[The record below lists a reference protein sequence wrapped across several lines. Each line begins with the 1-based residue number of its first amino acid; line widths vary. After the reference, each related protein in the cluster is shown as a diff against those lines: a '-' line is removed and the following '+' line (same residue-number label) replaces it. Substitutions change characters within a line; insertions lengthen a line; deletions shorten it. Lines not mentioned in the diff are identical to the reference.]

1 MRHLVRWAVPTA
13 LLALVGWCIVGC
25 GRPGTAPREAQAP
38 AAQAPT
44 HPKDADDPSAAASL
58 PPAGAPQ
65 AGATEPQSPVRDAEP
80 SLVRPGA
87 GNASAE
93 HASAEQTLGDWPK
106 PQLALVLTGQQL
118 GYIEPCGCSGLENQK
133 GGLARRHT
141 LIDYLAR
148 ERGWPVVPLDV
159 GNQVRRSGKQ
169 QEVKF
174 AHIVQ
179 GLRQMGY
186 QALTLGDA
194 DLRLTPAALLA
205 ALAGPEGTIP
215 DVVSSNVAILARELM
230 PRWRV
235 IEAGGR
241 RIGVSGVLGRR
252 FEQALRSEELVHE
265 LPEEGLAQAVR
276 ELAAQQPDVTILLAQ
291 TSREE
296 ARELARRFP
305 QFDLVVASGDSPLL
319 SAELERIDGTR
330 THLLQI
336 GRKAMYVAVVA
347 WYDDPQQP
355 LRYASVPLD
364 ARWSDSPA
372 MLQLLADYQ
381 EQLQQ
386 LDLDGLGLRP
396 LPHPSGHRF
405 VGSQTCG
412 ECHSK
417 AYAVWSQT
425 PHAHATESLVH
436 PPNSRGQIARHFD
449 PECLS
454 CHVTGWNPQQHYPY
468 VSGYLSLE
476 TTPQMVANGC
486 ENCHGP
492 GSAHVA
498 AENGEGN
505 PAEEVVL
512 QLRHQ
517 MRLPLA
523 DGVAERRCLECHDE
537 DNSPDFH
544 RPGAFEAY
552 WKKVEH
558 RGKD

>member
-1 MRHLVRWAVPTA
+1 MHVARIDCRASHALATTA
-13 LLALVGWCIVGC
+13 LTLAIGLAAGC
-25 GRPGTAPREAQAP
+25 GPRSDRPPM
-38 AAQAPT
+38 
-44 HPKDADDPSAAASL
+44 
-58 PPAGAPQ
+58 PQ
-65 AGATEPQSPVRDAEP
+65 GSR
-80 SLVRPGA
+80 
-87 GNASAE
+87 ASAE
-93 HASAEQTLGDWPK
+93 AGPTPAAPRAASDASAPAEAIAAKAPAPGSPSTPPPAASTPAAPWDDWPR

-133 GGLARRHT
+133 GGLARRQT
-141 LIDYLAR
+141 LIEHLTQKC
-148 ERGWPVVPLDV
+148 GWTVVPLDV

-174 AHIVQ
+174 AHVVQ

-186 QALTLGDA
+186 RAMTLGDA
-194 DLRLTPAALLA
+194 DLRLTPASLLA

-215 DVVSSNVAILARELM
+215 DVVSSNVAVLARELM
-230 PRWRV
+230 PQWKV
-235 IEAGGR
+235 IEAGGKK
-241 RIGVSGVLGRR
+241 IGVTGVLGRK
-252 FEQALRSEELVHE
+252 FEQALRGDELVHE
-265 LPEEGLAQAVR
+265 PPEEALARAAT

-296 ARELARRFP
+296 ARELARRYP
-305 QFDLVVASGDSPLL
+305 QFDLVVASGDSPLM
-319 SAELERIDGTR
+319 SAELERVEGTR
-330 THLLQI
+330 THLLQV
-336 GRKAMYVAVVA
+336 GRKAMYVALVA

-364 ARWSDSPA
+364 ARWSDAPA

-381 EQLQQ
+381 QQ
-386 LDLDGLGLRP
+386 LRELGLDGLGLRP
-396 LPHPSGHRF
+396 LPHPSGRKF

-412 ECHSK
+412 ECHSR
-417 AYAVWSQT
+417 AYAIWSQT

-436 PPNSRGQIARHFD
+436 PPNSRGQIARHYD

-454 CHVTGWNPQQHYPY
+454 CHVTGWNPQQYFPY

-476 TTPQMVANGC
+476 ATPQLVANGC

-498 AENGEGN
+498 AEHGEGN
-505 PAEEVVL
+505 PTEEVLL
-512 QLRHQ
+512 QLRQQ

-523 DGVAERRCLECHDE
+523 DDVAQRRCLECHDE

>member
-1 MRHLVRWAVPTA
+1 MWSAVRRARTPAV
-13 LLALVGWCIVGC
+13 LAVGGLCILGC
-25 GRPGTAPREAQAP
+25 GQ
-38 AAQAPT
+38 
-44 HPKDADDPSAAASL
+44 
-58 PPAGAPQ
+58 
-65 AGATEPQSPVRDAEP
+65 
-80 SLVRPGA
+80 PGA
-87 GNASAE
+87 GSREAVQPAAPTATVPERAGEPTVASGPRAASESQPAAALPDTPGLAADPSISQPVPPGLSAE
-93 HASAEQTLGDWPK
+93 KTLADWSR
-106 PQLALVLTGQQL
+106 PQVALVLTGQQL

-133 GGLARRHT
+133 GGLARRQT
-141 LIDYLAR
+141 LIDHLAR
-148 ERGWPVVPLDV
+148 ERGWTVVPLDV

-174 AHIVQ
+174 AHVVQ

-186 QALTLGDA
+186 PALTLGDA

-215 DVVSSNVAILARELM
+215 DVVGSNVAILARELM

-235 IEAGGR
+235 IEAGGK
-241 RIGVSGVLGRR
+241 RIGVTGVLGRK
-252 FEQALRSEELVHE
+252 FQQALRGDELVHE
-265 LPEEGLAQAVR
+265 PPEEGLARAAS
-276 ELAAQQPDVTILLAQ
+276 ELAAQRPDLTILLAQ

-305 QFDLVVASGDSPLL
+305 QFDLVVASGDSPLM
-319 SAELERIDGTR
+319 SAEPELIEGTSTR
-330 THLLQI
+330 LIQV
-336 GRKAMYVAVVA
+336 GRKAMYVAVLG
-347 WYDDPQQP
+347 WYDDPRQP

-364 ARWSDSPA
+364 ARWSDSPG

-381 EQLQQ
+381 EQLKE
-386 LDLDGLGLRP
+386 LGLDGLGLRP
-396 LPHPSGHRF
+396 LPHPSGRQF

-417 AYAVWSQT
+417 AYAIWSQT

-454 CHVTGWNPQQHYPY
+454 CHVTGWNPQQYYPY
-468 VSGYLSLE
+468 ASGYLSLE
-476 TTPQMVANGC
+476 ATPHLVASGC

-505 PAEEVVL
+505 PAEEL
-512 QLRHQ
+512 ILKLRQQ

-523 DGVAERRCLECHDE
+523 EGVAERRCLECHDE

-544 RPGAFEAY
+544 RAGAFEAY

-558 RGKD
+558 WGKD

>member
-1 MRHLVRWAVPTA
+1 VLAVGG
-13 LLALVGWCIVGC
+13 LFILGC
-25 GRPGTAPREAQAP
+25 GQ
-38 AAQAPT
+38 
-44 HPKDADDPSAAASL
+44 
-58 PPAGAPQ
+58 
-65 AGATEPQSPVRDAEP
+65 
-80 SLVRPGA
+80 PGA
-87 GNASAE
+87 GSREAVQPAAPTATVPERAGEPTVASGPRAAFGPQPAAALPDTLGLAADPSISQPVPPGLSAE
-93 HASAEQTLGDWPK
+93 KTLADWPR
-106 PQLALVLTGQQL
+106 PQVALVLTGQQL

-133 GGLARRHT
+133 GGLARRQT
-141 LIDYLAR
+141 LIDHLAR
-148 ERGWPVVPLDV
+148 ERGWTVVPLDV

-174 AHIVQ
+174 AHVVQ

-186 QALTLGDA
+186 PALTLGDA

-215 DVVSSNVAILARELM
+215 DVVGSNVAILARELM

-235 IEAGGR
+235 IEAGGK
-241 RIGVSGVLGRR
+241 RIGVTGVLGRK
-252 FEQALRSEELVHE
+252 FQQALRGDELVHE
-265 LPEEGLAQAVR
+265 PPEEGLARAAS
-276 ELAAQQPDVTILLAQ
+276 ELAAQRPDLTILLAQ

-305 QFDLVVASGDSPLL
+305 QFDLVVASGDSPLM
-319 SAELERIDGTR
+319 SAEPELIEGTSTR
-330 THLLQI
+330 LIQV
-336 GRKAMYVAVVA
+336 GRKAMYVAVLG
-347 WYDDPQQP
+347 WYDDPRQP

-364 ARWSDSPA
+364 ARWSDSAA

-381 EQLQQ
+381 EQLKE
-386 LDLDGLGLRP
+386 LGLDGLGLRP
-396 LPHPSGHRF
+396 LPHPSGRQF

-417 AYAVWSQT
+417 AYAIWSQT

-454 CHVTGWNPQQHYPY
+454 CHVTGWNPQQYYPY
-468 VSGYLSLE
+468 ASGYLSLE
-476 TTPQMVANGC
+476 ATPHLVASGC

-505 PAEEVVL
+505 PAEELVL
-512 QLRHQ
+512 KLRRE

-544 RPGAFEAY
+544 RAGAFEAY

-558 RGKD
+558 WGKD

>member
-1 MRHLVRWAVPTA
+1 MDTRKRAGAGRLTTFWAA
-13 LLALVGWCIVGC
+13 GLMAGAIGLAGC
-25 GRPGTAPREAQAP
+25 GSRSQAP
-38 AAQAPT
+38 PAPSPSAPT
-44 HPKDADDPSAAASL
+44 VAGRPSPAGIPAADSPVAGVGAATPAAAAAAL
-58 PPAGAPQ
+58 PP
-65 AGATEPQSPVRDAEP
+65 
-80 SLVRPGA
+80 PG
-87 GNASAE
+87 GPGE
-93 HASAEQTLGDWPK
+93 TLADWPR
-106 PQLALVLTGQQL
+106 PQVAFVLTGQQL
-118 GYIEPCGCSGLENQK
+118 GYIEPCGCSGLDNQK
-133 GGLARRHT
+133 GGLARRAT
-141 LIDYLAR
+141 LIAHLRD

-159 GNQVRRSGKQ
+159 GNQVRRLGKQ

-174 AHIVQ
+174 AHVVQ

-186 QALTLGDA
+186 RALTLGDA

-230 PRWRV
+230 PRWLV
-235 IEAGGR
+235 VEAGGK
-241 RIGVSGVLGRR
+241 RIGVTGVLGSK
-252 FEQALRSEELVHE
+252 FQEALRGDELVHE
-265 LPEEGLAQAVR
+265 PPQALARAAQ
-276 ELAAQQPDVTILLAQ
+276 ELAAEQPDFQVLLAQ

-305 QFDLVVASGDSPLL
+305 QFDLIVASGDSPLM
-319 SAELERIDGTR
+319 SAELERIEGTHS
-330 THLLQI
+330 HLLQV
-336 GRKAMYVAVVA
+336 GRKAMYVAVVG

-355 LRYASVPLD
+355 LRFASVPLD
-364 ARWSDSPA
+364 ARWRDAPA
-372 MLQLLADYQ
+372 LLQLLADYQ
-381 EQLQQ
+381 QQLQ
-386 LDLDGLGLRP
+386 DLGLEGLGLRP
-396 LPHPSGHRF
+396 QPHPSGRRF

-417 AYAVWSQT
+417 AYEIWSQT

-436 PPNSRGQIARHFD
+436 PPDSRGEIARHFD

-454 CHVTGWNPQQHYPY
+454 CHVTGWNPQLYFPY
-468 VSGYLSLE
+468 DSGYLSLQ
-476 TTPQMVANGC
+476 TTPALVGNGC

-498 AENGEGN
+498 AELGEGN
-505 PAEEVVL
+505 LPEAEVL
-512 QLRHQ
+512 KLREQ

-523 DGVAERRCLECHDE
+523 EGIAERRCLECHDE

-544 RPGAFEAY
+544 RVGAFEAY

>member
-1 MRHLVRWAVPTA
+1 MHFFWISHRPWHHLAVGG
-13 LLALVGWCIVGC
+13 LAIAIGLAGGC
-25 GRPGTAPREAQAP
+25 GQRSATEAPGRSDSPTSSAASPAVAAAGGMAATA
-38 AAQAPT
+38 
-44 HPKDADDPSAAASL
+44 DASAAAGPVAE
-58 PPAGAPQ
+58 PPAVASTAAPW
-65 AGATEPQSPVRDAEP
+65 A
-80 SLVRPGA
+80 
-87 GNASAE
+87 
-93 HASAEQTLGDWPK
+93 DWPR
-106 PQLALVLTGQQL
+106 PQVVLVLTGQQL
-118 GYIEPCGCSGLENQK
+118 GYLEPCGCSGLENQK

-141 LIDYLAR
+141 LIDHFAR

-174 AHIVQ
+174 AHVVQ

-186 QALTLGDA
+186 RSWTLGEA

-205 ALAGPEGTIP
+205 ALAGPDGTIP
-215 DVVSSNVAILARELM
+215 DVVSGNVAILARELM
-230 PRWRV
+230 PRWQV
-235 IEAGGR
+235 VEAGGK
-241 RIGVSGVLGRR
+241 RIGVSGVLGRKHVA
-252 FEQALRSEELVHE
+252 ALRSEELVHE
-265 LPEEGLAQAVR
+265 PPEALAQAAR
-276 ELAAQQPDVTILLAQ
+276 ELAEQQPDFQVLLAQ

-305 QFDLVVASGDSPLL
+305 QFDLVVAAGDSPLM
-319 SAELERIDGTR
+319 SGELERIEGTK
-330 THLLQI
+330 THLLQV
-336 GRKAMYVAVVA
+336 GRKAMYVAVVG
-347 WYDDPQQP
+347 WYDDPHTP

-381 EQLQQ
+381 EQLRE
-386 LDLDGLGLRP
+386 LGLDGLGLRP

-412 ECHSK
+412 ECHSR
-417 AYAVWSQT
+417 AYAIWSQT

-454 CHVTGWNPQQHYPY
+454 CHVTGWDPQQYVPY
-468 VSGYLSLE
+468 ASGYLSLE
-476 TTPQMVANGC
+476 ATPALVGNGC

-512 QLRHQ
+512 RLRQQ